1 MIEILLGILWPFSQ
15 GSPQCRIVFIDDT
28 DGNTRTNQSG
38 ASQGKE
44 KRKNFMPNAVSKWA
58 SLFLY
63 WDTVIK
69 QLFSGRN
76 NLYNGMNHPI
86 QSVTSRRCLIQSHR
100 SSFLQ
105 T

>member
-58 SLFLY
+58 SFEYTEIL
-63 WDTVIK
+63 
-69 QLFSGRN
+69 SSN
-76 NLYNGMNHPI
+76 NYPVAETIYTMA
-86 QSVTSRRCLIQSHR
+86 
-100 SSFLQ
+100 
-105 T
+105 